1 MTDWIPGAI
10 GTHWFTSIGEAL
22 KFFVAKVRGIF
33 TGVGD
38 GDVFAGV
45 GVEVEVLPGPDSVV
59 GTGVGVF
66 DVGPA
71 VTSVRV
77 HAEARRHR
85 QAPATSDL
93 TRNRFTG
100 MLPILDA
107 AR

>member
-1 MTDWIPGAI
+1 MTDWIPAAT
-10 GTHWFTSIGEAL
+10 GTHWFTSVGEAL
-22 KFFVAKVRGIF
+22 KFFLAKVRGIF
-33 TGVGD
+33 TGVGE

-45 GVEVEVLPGPDSVV
+45 GVEVEVLLGPDFVV

-66 DVGPA
+66 VVGPA

-77 HAEARRHR
+77 HAEARRER
-85 QAPATSDL
+85 QAPATSNL
-93 TRNRFTG
+93 TTNRFTG